1 MTQIGESVAV
11 TQVEDPKTGGLRVT
25 VRDKCDGSR
34 IKGATVSVGTKTQTT
49 DDSGET
55 TFSDLPAGPTQA
67 MVNMHFKDADYLT
80 FFSHIMPRI
89 VRRKEAKSSAWGDGD
104 VPEGGEG
111 RMRVEIDAYK
121 IIDKIRFRRLHLK
134 LKPLDYGHWWVMVGN
149 KSYGWWP
156 EQGHL
161 GAKDMEEPQPPPPLG
176 DDPSIVERIQ
186 HMAARA
192 GYSAQMARYNA
203 NKSKVSVYAQAIAKT
218 FVGVPG
224 ILNGDEDGKRLEL
237 DPHHGD
243 KKFEEEYSPVVND
256 CTTIEELQ
264 KKIRDFAFSYQG
276 EWSWRFEYGRN
287 CHTFQIEMIK
297 TIGIEKFKDWK
308 A

>member
-34 IKGATVSVGTKTQTT
+34 IKGAIVSVGTKTQTT

-67 MVNMHFKDADYLT
+67 MVNKHFKEADYLT

-134 LKPLDYGHWWVMVGN
+134 LKPLDYGHWWVEVGN